1 MILGG
6 GPNRIGQ
13 GIEFDYCCVHAALA
27 LKELGFESIIVNCNP
42 ETVSTDYDTSDKL
55 YFEPLTLE
63 DVLSIYEKEKP
74 VGVIAQFGGQTPLNL
89 AAELK
94 KNGVN
99 ILGTTP
105 ETIDL
110 AEDRDHFRAMME
122 RLEIP
127 MPESGMAVNVDEALE
142 IANRI
147 GYPVMVRP
155 SYVLGGRG
163 MEIVHDDEMMR
174 VYMAAA
180 VGVTPDRPI
189 LIDRFLNHATECE
202 ADAISDGTNCF
213 VPAVME
219 HIELAGVHSG
229 DSACILPSM
238 NFSDEL
244 IETIKDYTKKIAVEM
259 NVSGLMNMQYAI
271 ENGTVYVLEANPRAS
286 RTVPLVSKVCNINMV
301 RLATEIMT
309 APLTGKPSPV
319 PELKD
324 HEINHYGVKEAV
336 FPFGNFQEID
346 PVLGP
351 EMRSTGEV
359 LGLSTSFGEAY
370 FKAQEATQQTILPE
384 EGTVLLS
391 VCDRDK
397 PELVEVARAFHNLG
411 FKLMSTGGCHKL
423 ITEAGIP
430 CEFVYKMHQG
440 RPNITDHIA
449 NGNIQLII
457 NTPSGKE
464 SSHDDS
470 YIRKSAV
477 KYHVP
482 YITTMAA
489 GKASTEGIRAKK
501 ENTHIGVKSLQAY
514 HADIK

>member
-1 MILGG
+1 
-6 GPNRIGQ
+6 
-13 GIEFDYCCVHAALA
+13 
-27 LKELGFESIIVNCNP
+27 
-42 ETVSTDYDTSDKL
+42 
-55 YFEPLTLE
+55 
-63 DVLSIYEKEKP
+63 
-74 VGVIAQFGGQTPLNL
+74 
-89 AAELK
+89 
-94 KNGVN
+94 
-99 ILGTTP
+99 
-105 ETIDL
+105 
-110 AEDRDHFRAMME
+110 MME

-271 ENGTVYVLEANPRAS
+271 ENGTVYVLEANPRCFPYCTARFQGLQHQHGTS
-286 RTVPLVSKVCNINMV
+286 CNRNYDRTID
-301 RLATEIMT
+301 
-309 APLTGKPSPV
+309 GKPSPV

-336 FPFGNFQEID
+336 FPFGNFQEMTQCSGLKC
-346 PVLGP
+346 VYR
-351 EMRSTGEV
+351 RSTWA
-359 LGLSTSFGEAY
+359 LHFLRRS
-370 FKAQEATQQTILPE
+370 
-384 EGTVLLS
+384 LL
-391 VCDRDK
+391 
-397 PELVEVARAFHNLG
+397 
-411 FKLMSTGGCHKL
+411 
-423 ITEAGIP
+423 
-430 CEFVYKMHQG
+430 
-440 RPNITDHIA
+440 
-449 NGNIQLII
+449 
-457 NTPSGKE
+457 
-464 SSHDDS
+464 
-470 YIRKSAV
+470 
-477 KYHVP
+477 
-482 YITTMAA
+482 
-489 GKASTEGIRAKK
+489 
-501 ENTHIGVKSLQAY
+501 
-514 HADIK
+514 